1 MTHSKLLSYIPRSI
15 GKTSSCPVS
24 LNFPPSM
31 MSATLF
37 ILQMEDL
44 ICNTTHKEKRIR
56 RSFQNGLIPEKSAVS
71 RLTTIICLRPIRS
84 GSDLDIFKPG
94 SGLCPPYGGVS
105 APPFVRLELPGSS
118 YRESQLLKFTETE
131 TDKEKQSASLLVC
144 SSGADGSKTGKISS
158 PKIYLINGSP

>member
-1 MTHSKLLSYIPRSI
+1 
-15 GKTSSCPVS
+15 
-24 LNFPPSM
+24 M

-44 ICNTTHKEKRIR
+44 ICNTTHKEKMIR

-94 SGLCPPYGGVS
+94 SGLCPRSEERRVG
-105 APPFVRLELPGSS
+105 
-118 YRESQLLKFTETE
+118 
-131 TDKEKQSASLLVC
+131 KE
-144 SSGADGSKTGKISS
+144 SGARRWAEPEKKKGRERNTQS
-158 PKIYLINGSP
+158 

>member
-1 MTHSKLLSYIPRSI
+1 
-15 GKTSSCPVS
+15 
-24 LNFPPSM
+24 M

>member
-1 MTHSKLLSYIPRSI
+1 
-15 GKTSSCPVS
+15 
-24 LNFPPSM
+24 M

-94 SGLCPPYGGVS
+94 SGLCPPDGGVS
-105 APPFVRLELPGSS
+105 AARFGRLELPGWSS
-118 YRESQLLKFTETE
+118 RYAQLLKFSEIE
-131 TDKEKQSASLLVC
+131 TDKEKKSASLLVW
-144 SSGADGSKTGKISS
+144 SFGGEGSK
-158 PKIYLINGSP
+158 